1 MLAMYIHVCVYTYA
15 KYLTLY
21 VEIAPSSL
29 ISIEEDK
36 LYSTCTH
43 WSFTH
48 TYVATY
54 NHCPSILRNYEA

>member
-1 MLAMYIHVCVYTYA
+1 MCVCVYTYA

-29 ISIEEDK
+29 ISIK

-48 TYVATY
+48 AYVATY
-54 NHCPSILRNYEA
+54 THCPSILRNYEA